1 MDNSANNKVNK
12 ERRLGNLASYD
23 PRTKLYLFVLLT
35 LIMAVG
41 WKWQVLIIGIA
52 MALVIVAITEV
63 DLYKALMLSIRAFVI
78 SLIISIIV
86 AIFVSIKIGAFLL
99 IKLLL
104 LTLIAG
110 FISQTMKQSDVLD
123 GLAKGFGLN
132 AQTAKRLSAVLT
144 FVPHL
149 EREKKRVK
157 MAQRARGVDPDG
169 GSFMSKLRK
178 DIMLAI
184 PNYKCTIIKSGRQM
198 TAMEMRQY
206 TSVKRRK
213 CVHELKFTWVDEV
226 ILLIFIIA
234 LAGSILLMLV
244 LK

>member
-1 MDNSANNKVNK
+1 MNDSTNSKVNK

-23 PRTKLYLFVLLT
+23 PRTKLYLVVLLT

-41 WKWQVLIIGIA
+41 WKWQVMIIGVA
-52 MALVIVAITEV
+52 MSLVIVAITEV
-63 DLYKALMLSIRAFVI
+63 DFMKVLTMSIRAFIV

-86 AIFVSIKIGAFLL
+86 AIFVSIKVGVFLL

-104 LTLIAG
+104 LTLIAS
-110 FISQTMKQSDVLD
+110 FVAQTMKQSDVLD
-123 GLAKGFGLN
+123 ALAKGFGMN

-157 MAQRARGVDPDG
+157 MAQRARGVDPDE
-169 GSFMSKLRK
+169 GSFISKLRK
-178 DIMLAI
+178 DFMLAI
-184 PNYKCTIIKSGRQM
+184 PNYKCTFIKTGRQM
-198 TAMEMRQY
+198 KAMEMRQY

-234 LAGSILLMLV
+234 LAASILLMLV